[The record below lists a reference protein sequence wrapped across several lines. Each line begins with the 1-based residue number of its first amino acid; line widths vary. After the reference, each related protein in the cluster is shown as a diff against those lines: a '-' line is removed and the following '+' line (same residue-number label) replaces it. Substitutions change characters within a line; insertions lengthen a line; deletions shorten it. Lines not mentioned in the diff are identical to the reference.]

1 MLFALEAEDM
11 SAVTIVFDDSDA
23 VPGITAANTE
33 TAIIT
38 ASNIPIAFLFLIFFF
53 FTPFIFS
60 PSLLYYEDSDYDV
73 S

>member
-11 SAVTIVFDDSDA
+11 STVAIVFDDSDA
-23 VPGITAANTE
+23 IPGITAVNTE
-33 TAIIT
+33 TVIIT
-38 ASNIPIAFLFLIFFF
+38 ASIIPIAFLFLIFFF

-60 PSLLYYEDSDYDV
+60 LSLLYYEDSDYDV

>member
-23 VPGITAANTE
+23 IPGITAVNTE

-38 ASNIPIAFLFLIFFF
+38 ASIIPIAFLLLIFYFF
-53 FTPFIFS
+53 DISFYYDELAFS
-60 PSLLYYEDSDYDV
+60 YY
-73 S
+73 